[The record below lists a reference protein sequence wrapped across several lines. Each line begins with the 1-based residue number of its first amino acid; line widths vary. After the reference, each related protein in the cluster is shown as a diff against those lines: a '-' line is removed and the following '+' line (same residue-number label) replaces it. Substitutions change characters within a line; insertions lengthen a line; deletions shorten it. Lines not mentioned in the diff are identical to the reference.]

1 LAIGCGRTLPK
12 YIRVAVTFRKSFFPT
27 TFIENAQVNLSMT
40 DALSVINLIIGI
52 FTVWQSLIS
61 IYKFYRRRL
70 PVSTDTELRRNKET
84 ITSNKRKRIDEK
96 TNLEQRHADITVNIR
111 NNENVTIAYNGLG
124 VSINYCTCCSYCP
137 STLLNFNFVHFNY
150 SLDGKTY

>member
-1 LAIGCGRTLPK
+1 MA
-12 YIRVAVTFRKSFFPT
+12 
-27 TFIENAQVNLSMT
+27 
-40 DALSVINLIIGI
+40 DALFVINLIIGI

-111 NNENVTIAYNGLG
+111 NNENVVVTIAYNGLG
-124 VSINYCTCCSYCP
+124 VSINYCTCCP

-150 SLDGKTY
+150 SLDGKTYLFKFI